1 MDCAQLLIART
12 MPLQQVL
19 ALPAP
24 AKLNL
29 FLHVTGRRA
38 DGYHELQ
45 TVFALIDLADWIDV
59 RVRDDGEI
67 HRHGDLL
74 GAAESDLA
82 VRAAR
87 ALQRSTGAGGG
98 ADITVKKRIPAG
110 SGLGGGSSD
119 AATTLIALNALWQT
133 GLQRAELA
141 HLAIGLGADVPFF
154 VHGCNAFGEGI
165 GERLTAVQ
173 LRPLWYALIWP
184 QVHVPTKEIFEDG
197 GLTRTTKLTKM
208 ADFSAA
214 VMSDPTQ
221 LFGTNDLQ
229 VVTRRRVPEV
239 DQALR
244 HLEQFGSARMT
255 GSGSAVF
262 MPTDSAARATMAIA
276 DLPGGWN
283 GWVVRGLAEHPLLA
297 WTMERQ

>member
-1 MDCAQLLIART
+1 MRLEQA
-12 MPLQQVL
+12 L

-45 TVFALIDLADWIDV
+45 TAFALIDLADWIDV
-59 RVRDDGEI
+59 RVRDDGVI
-67 HRHGDLL
+67 HRHGDLV
-74 GAAESDLA
+74 GDAESDLA

-87 ALQRSTGAGGG
+87 ALKQASGVRAG
-98 ADITVKKRIPAG
+98 ADITVSKIIPAG

-119 AATTLIALNALWQT
+119 AATTLLALNALWQL
-133 GLQRAELA
+133 GLQRTELA
-141 HLAIGLGADVPFF
+141 ALAISLGADVPFF
-154 VHGCNAFGEGI
+154 VLGSNAFGEGI
-165 GERLTAVQ
+165 GERLTPLQ
-173 LRPLWYALIWP
+173 LKPVWYALIWP
-184 QVHVPTKEIFEDG
+184 QVHVPTKEIFADR

-214 VMSDPTQ
+214 VKVDPTQ

-239 DQALR
+239 DHALR

-262 MPTDSAARATMAIA
+262 MPTDSAARANEALA
-276 DLPGGWN
+276 QLPTGWS
-283 GWVVRGLAEHPLLA
+283 GWTVRGLTAHPLAA
-297 WTMERQ
+297 WATERQ